1 MSEVQKFYSTL
12 TAIPRLNVGDH
23 VYRTN
28 LIGQYEEAMVM
39 SILSSSAD
47 SEDWSGTLMTK
58 NGVEYIAGY
67 VEHRSTHDWMPVG
80 WVYDAERVGWIPPKS
95 LLRDDS
101 KDAKIEDPVKAAAA
115 AVSSVFVV
123 PTPWDGERFMS
134 WQSRVLKSLP
144 ALKGNPGVKEKLSKS
159 WKQKSYE
166 ITM

>member
-1 MSEVQKFYSTL
+1 MSEVKKFYSTL
-12 TAIPRLNVGDH
+12 TAIPRLNVGDR

-28 LIGQYEEAMVM
+28 LIGQYEEAMVV
-39 SILSSSAD
+39 SILSASVD

-58 NGVEYIAGY
+58 NGVEYVTGY
-67 VEHRSTHDWMPVG
+67 VEHRTTHDWMPVG
-80 WVYDAERVGWIPPKS
+80 WTYDKGQTGWIPPKS

-101 KDAKIEDPVKAAAA
+101 KNAKIEDPVKAATEAA
-115 AVSSVFVV
+115 SNVFVV

-134 WQSRVLKSLP
+134 WQSRVLKSMP
-144 ALKGNPGVKEKLSKS
+144 ALKGNPAVKEKLSKS

>member
-12 TAIPRLNVGDH
+12 TAIPRLNVGDC

-28 LIGQYEEAMVM
+28 MIGQYEEAMVV
-39 SILSSSAD
+39 SVLSTSTNVD
-47 SEDWSGTLMTK
+47 DWSGTLMTK
-58 NGVEYIAGY
+58 NGVEYVSGY

-80 WVYDAERVGWIPPKS
+80 WVYDADRVGWTPPKS

-101 KDAKIEDPVKAAAA
+101 KAAKVEDPVEAQAAAT
-115 AVSSVFVV
+115 SNVFVV

-144 ALKGNPGVKEKLSKS
+144 ALKGSPEVKERLSKS